1 MTPAHL
7 AVLAKEP
14 RPGFAKTRLSPPC
27 TPLGAATVAEASLAA
42 TLQTV
47 RRTPA
52 AARTLVL
59 DGEPGPWLPRGFEIE
74 AQAAGDLDA
83 RLTAAFEVCLAR
95 GAPVVLVGMDTPQ
108 LRPSH
113 LLAAAAALRD
123 HDAVVGPAFDGGYW
137 LVGLRWLHP
146 NAFSDV
152 PMSTAATFT
161 AQYDRLVKCGYTVAV
176 VEALRDVD
184 TMADAREVA
193 ALAPSG
199 RFARAV
205 AAAAAPVAVSR

>member
-1 MTPAHL
+1 LTHAHL

-27 TPLGAATVAEASLAA
+27 TPVGAAAVAEASLAA

-59 DGEPGPWLPRGFEIE
+59 DGEPGPWLPRGFRLEP
-74 AQAAGDLDA
+74 QVPGDLGA
-83 RLTAAFEVCLAR
+83 RLTAAFDVCLL
-95 GAPVVLVGMDTPQ
+95 GGDPVLLVGMDTPQ

-123 HDAVVGPAFDGGYW
+123 HDAVVGPALDGGYW
-137 LVGLRWLHP
+137 LIGLRWRHP
-146 NAFSDV
+146 HAFSDV
-152 PMSTAATFT
+152 PMSTPATFD
-161 AQYDRLVKCGYTVAV
+161 AQHLRLVECGYTVAV

-205 AAAAAPVAVSR
+205 AAAPVGVPR